1 MFELITQIIIL
12 AAIYFLVRFVLLSF
26 IERKYLTWFG
36 GIVLVLLMV
45 LAFLEPNNRTVGLL
59 WGILSFPLRPL
70 GLVLILLG
78 YAVRQGY
85 KKVTGPQVMAAL
97 IILLIC
103 SLPVTAYLLTAQ
115 SEQKPLL
122 ETRGQQE
129 VTAARG
135 VAAIVVLG
143 DGGSPTDPTYR
154 IRSQLS
160 TGEDGIS
167 VGQRSRLLY
176 ASQLYA
182 SQQARGSDPLMIVS
196 VGPKPIE
203 QDGISETA
211 AISDLLISNGI
222 PQDRIRIDLEG
233 VDPRTSAIAT
243 QQLLASNDP
252 TARVPI
258 MVVAPAINMRRV
270 SSTFANLNFDVIGRP
285 TDFYV
290 FQLQGGLRLAAASD
304 LIPNAEA
311 LVITTRVV
319 DEYLTTVY
327 YFLRGWL
334 VDPLGF

>member
-26 IERKYLTWFG
+26 IERKYLTWLG

-45 LAFLEPNNRTVGLL
+45 LAFLEPTNRTVGLL

-70 GLVLILLG
+70 GLVLILLV
-78 YAVRQGY
+78 YAVRKGY
-85 KKVTGPQVMAAL
+85 KQVAGPQIMAAL
-97 IILLIC
+97 LILLIC

-115 SEQKPLL
+115 SEQKQLL
-122 ETRGQQE
+122 EARGQQE
-129 VTAARG
+129 VTAERG

-143 DGGSPTDPTYR
+143 DGSSPTDPTYR
-154 IRSQLS
+154 IRSQIS

-167 VGQRSRLLY
+167 VGQRSRLFY
-176 ASQLYA
+176 AAQLYS
-182 SQQARGSDPLMIVS
+182 SQRARGNDPLVIVS
-196 VGPKPIE
+196 VGPKPVE

-211 AISDLLISNGI
+211 SITDLLTANGV
-222 PQDRIRIDLEG
+222 PEDRIRIDLEG
-233 VDPRTSAIAT
+233 VDPRTSAVVS
-243 QQLLASNDP
+243 QRLLASTDT

-258 MVVAPAINMRRV
+258 MVVAPALNIRRV
-270 SSTFANLNFDVIGRP
+270 SSSFAKLNFDVIARP

-304 LIPNAEA
+304 LIPNVEA

-319 DEYLTTVY
+319 DEYLATVY

-334 VDPLGF
+334 VDPLSV

>member
-26 IERKYLTWFG
+26 IERKYLTWLG

-45 LAFLEPNNRTVGLL
+45 LAFLEPTNRTVGLL

-70 GLVLILLG
+70 GLVLILLS
-78 YAVRQGY
+78 YALRKGV
-85 KKVTGPQVMAAL
+85 KSVMGPQVMASL

-115 SEQKPLL
+115 SEQRTLV
-122 ETRGQQE
+122 ETTGQQE

-135 VAAIVVLG
+135 VESIVVLG

-154 IRSQLS
+154 IRSQLN

-167 VGQRSRLLY
+167 VAQRSRLLY

-182 SQQARGSDPLMIVS
+182 SQRARGNDPLVIVS
-196 VGPKPIE
+196 VGPRPLE
-203 QDGISETA
+203 QEGVSETSS
-211 AISDLLISNGI
+211 INDLLTSNGV
-222 PQDRIRIDLEG
+222 PQDRIRIDVEG
-233 VDPRTSAIAT
+233 VDPRTSALVA
-243 QQLLASNDP
+243 QRLLASNDP
-252 TARVPI
+252 NARVPV

-270 SSTFANLNFDVIGRP
+270 SSTFARLNFDVVPRP

-304 LIPNAEA
+304 LIPNVEA

-334 VDPLGF
+334 VDPLGV

>member
-26 IERKYLTWFG
+26 IERKYLTWLG

-78 YAVRQGY
+78 YAVREGY
-85 KKVTGPQVMAAL
+85 KKVAGPQVMAAL
-97 IILLIC
+97 LILLIS

-115 SEQKPLL
+115 AEQKPLV

-135 VAAIVVLG
+135 VEAIVVLG

-154 IRSQLS
+154 IRSQIN

-167 VGQRSRLLY
+167 VAQRSRLLY
-176 ASQLYA
+176 AAQLYS
-182 SQQARGSDPLMIVS
+182 SQRARGNDPVVIVS
-196 VGPKPIE
+196 VGPRPLD
-203 QDGISETA
+203 QGTISETA
-211 AISDLLISNGI
+211 SITDLLTANGV
-222 PQDRIRIDLEG
+222 PSERIRIDLEG
-233 VDPRTSAIAT
+233 ADPRTSAIIT
-243 QQLLASNDP
+243 QQVLGSNDP
-252 TARVPI
+252 NVRVPI
-258 MVVAPAINMRRV
+258 MLVAPAINIRRAG
-270 SSTFANLNFDVIGRP
+270 STFANLNFEVIPRP

-290 FQLQGGLRLAAASD
+290 FQLQGGLRLAAISD
-304 LIPNAEA
+304 LIPSAEA
-311 LVITTRVV
+311 LVITTRVL
-319 DEYLTTVY
+319 DEYLATVY

-334 VDPLGF
+334 VDPLGG

>member
-45 LAFLEPNNRTVGLL
+45 LAFLEPTNRTVGLL

-78 YAVRQGY
+78 YAVRKGY
-85 KKVTGPQVMAAL
+85 KQVAGPQIMAAL
-97 IILLIC
+97 LILLVC

-122 ETRGQQE
+122 ETRGQQD

-135 VAAIVVLG
+135 VQGIVVLG

-154 IRSQLS
+154 IRSQIN

-182 SQQARGSDPLMIVS
+182 SQQARGNEPLVIVS
-196 VGPKPIE
+196 IGPKPLE
-203 QDGISETA
+203 QDGISETSS
-211 AISDLLISNGI
+211 ITELLTSNGV

-233 VDPRTSAIAT
+233 VDPRTSAIVS
-243 QQLLASNDP
+243 QRLLASDDAAN
-252 TARVPI
+252 RVPI
-258 MVVAPAINMRRV
+258 MVVAPAINIRRV
-270 SSTFANLNFDVIGRP
+270 SSSFAKLNFEVIARP

-290 FQLQGGLRLAAASD
+290 FQLQGGVRLAAASD

-319 DEYLTTVY
+319 DEYLATVY

-334 VDPLGF
+334 VDPLTV

>member
-26 IERKYLTWFG
+26 IERKYLTWLG

-45 LAFLEPNNRTVGLL
+45 LAFLEPTNRTVGLL

-78 YAVRQGY
+78 YAVRKGV
-85 KKVTGPQVMAAL
+85 KTVSGPQVMASL

-115 SEQKPLL
+115 SEQQPVLQ
-122 ETRGQQE
+122 TTGQQD

-135 VAAIVVLG
+135 VEAIVVLG
-143 DGGSPTDPTYR
+143 DGSSPTDPTYR
-154 IRSQLS
+154 IRSQLN

-167 VGQRSRLLY
+167 VAQRSRLLY

-182 SQQARGSDPLMIVS
+182 SQRARGNDPLIIVS
-196 VGPKPIE
+196 VGPKPLE
-203 QDGISETA
+203 QNGISETSS
-211 AISDLLISNGI
+211 INDLLTTNGV

-233 VDPRTSAIAT
+233 VDPRTSAVSA
-243 QQLLASNDP
+243 QRLLASGDAA
-252 TARVPI
+252 ARVPI
-258 MVVAPAINMRRV
+258 MVVAPAINIRRV
-270 SSTFANLNFDVIGRP
+270 SSTFARLNFDVVPRP

-304 LIPNAEA
+304 LIPNVEA

-319 DEYLTTVY
+319 DEYLATVY

-334 VDPLGF
+334 VDPLGL

>member
-45 LAFLEPNNRTVGLL
+45 LAFLEPTNRTVGLL

-78 YAVRQGY
+78 YAVRKGY
-85 KKVTGPQVMAAL
+85 KQVAGPQIMAAL
-97 IILLIC
+97 LILLVC

-122 ETRGQQE
+122 ETRGQQD

-135 VAAIVVLG
+135 VQGIVVLG

-154 IRSQLS
+154 IRSQIN

-182 SQQARGSDPLMIVS
+182 SQQARGNEPLVIVS
-196 VGPKPIE
+196 IGPKPLE
-203 QDGISETA
+203 QDGISETSS
-211 AISDLLISNGI
+211 ITELLTSNGV
-222 PQDRIRIDLEG
+222 PEDRIRIDLEG
-233 VDPRTSAIAT
+233 VDPRTSAIVS
-243 QQLLASNDP
+243 QRLLASDDAAN
-252 TARVPI
+252 RVPI
-258 MVVAPAINMRRV
+258 MVVAPAINIRRV
-270 SSTFANLNFDVIGRP
+270 SSSFAKLNFEVIARP

-290 FQLQGGLRLAAASD
+290 FQLQGGVRLAAASD

-319 DEYLTTVY
+319 DEYLATVY

-334 VDPLGF
+334 VDPLTV

>member
-1 MFELITQIIIL
+1 MFELITQIVIL
-12 AAIYFLVRFVLLSF
+12 VAIFFLVRFVLLSF
-26 IERKYLTWFG
+26 IERRYLTWLG

-45 LAFLEPNNRTVGLL
+45 LAFLEPTNRTVGLL

-78 YAVRQGY
+78 YAVRRGY
-85 KKVTGPQVMAAL
+85 RNVAGPQVMAAL
-97 IILLIC
+97 MILLIC

-115 SEQKPLL
+115 SEQRPLL
-122 ETRGQQE
+122 ETRGRQD

-135 VAAIVVLG
+135 VEAIVVLG
-143 DGGSPTDPTYR
+143 DGSSPTDPTYR

-167 VGQRSRLLY
+167 VGQRSRLIY
-176 ASQLYA
+176 AAQLYS
-182 SQQARGSDPLMIVS
+182 SQQARGNDPLVIVS
-196 VGPKPIE
+196 VGPKPLE
-203 QDGISETA
+203 QDSISETSS
-211 AISDLLISNGI
+211 ITDLLTSNGV

-233 VDPRTSAIAT
+233 VDPRTSAIVS
-243 QQLLASNDP
+243 QRLLASNDS

-258 MVVAPAINMRRV
+258 MVVAPIINIRRV
-270 SSTFANLNFDVIGRP
+270 SSSFSKLNFDVIARP

-290 FQLQGGLRLAAASD
+290 FQLQGGWRLAAASD
-304 LIPNAEA
+304 LIPNVEA

-319 DEYLTTVY
+319 DEYLATVY

-334 VDPLGF
+334 IDPLTV

>member
-12 AAIYFLVRFVLLSF
+12 AAIYFLVRFVLLTL
-26 IERKYLTWFG
+26 IGQKYLGWVG

-45 LAFLEPNNRTVGLL
+45 LAFLEPTNRTVGLL
-59 WGILSFPLRPL
+59 WGILAFPLRPL
-70 GLVLILLG
+70 GLVLLLLG
-78 YAVRQGY
+78 YAVREGH
-85 KKVTGPQVMAAL
+85 KKVAGPQVMAAL
-97 IILLIC
+97 MILLIC

-122 ETRGQQE
+122 ETRGQQD

-135 VAAIVVLG
+135 VAAIVVMG
-143 DGGSPTDPTYR
+143 DGGSPNDPTYR

-160 TGEDGIS
+160 TGEYGIS

-176 ASQLYA
+176 AAQLYS
-182 SQQARGSDPLMIVS
+182 SQRARGNDPLVIVS
-196 VGPKPIE
+196 VGPNPIE
-203 QDGISETA
+203 QAGISETSS
-211 AISDLLISNGI
+211 ITDLLTANGV
-222 PQDRIRIDLEG
+222 PQDRIRIDMEG

-252 TARVPI
+252 NVRVPI

-270 SSTFANLNFDVIGRP
+270 SSTFAKLNFDVIARP

-290 FQLQGGLRLAAASD
+290 FQIQGGLRLAAASD

-311 LVITTRVV
+311 LVITTRVI
-319 DEYLTTVY
+319 DEYLATVY

-334 VDPLGF
+334 ADPFRV

>member
-26 IERKYLTWFG
+26 IERKYLTWLG

-85 KKVTGPQVMAAL
+85 KKVAGAQVMAAL
-97 IILLIC
+97 MILLIC

-122 ETRGQQE
+122 ETRGQQD
-129 VTAARG
+129 VTAELG

-176 ASQLYA
+176 AAQLYT
-182 SQQARGSDPLMIVS
+182 SQRDRGNNPLVIVS
-196 VGPKPIE
+196 VGPNPIE
-203 QDGISETA
+203 QAGISETA
-211 AISDLLISNGI
+211 SITDFLTSSGV
-222 PQDRIRIDLEG
+222 PSDRIRIDRVG
-233 VDPRTSAIAT
+233 ADPRSSALGT
-243 QQLLASNDP
+243 QQILASSDS
-252 TARVPI
+252 TVRVPI
-258 MVVAPAINMRRV
+258 MLVAPSINIRRA
-270 SSTFANLNFDVIGRP
+270 SSTFANLNFEVIPRP

-290 FQLQGGLRLAAASD
+290 FQLQGGLRLAAISD
-304 LIPNAEA
+304 LVPNAEA

-319 DEYLTTVY
+319 DEYLATVY

-334 VDPLGF
+334 ADPLRA